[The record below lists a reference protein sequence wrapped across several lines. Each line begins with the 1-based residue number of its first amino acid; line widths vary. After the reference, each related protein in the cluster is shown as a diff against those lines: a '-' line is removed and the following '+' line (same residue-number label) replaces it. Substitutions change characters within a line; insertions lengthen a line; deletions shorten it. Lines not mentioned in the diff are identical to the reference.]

1 MTTPLGTLDVT
12 GRGTRRV
19 TVSRRTRET
28 EIDITLDLDGSGRA
42 DVSTENVLRV
52 LNGEP
57 VSAGVSESVWRAIDE
72 LGEPPWPGQAL
83 DRPLEA
89 TIDEARR
96 DLMKTVSRTAAEL
109 EARLPEGVGSIV
121 YEAVRVEVR
130 PVTQHMAQMQS
141 LVDRLCETLERVGA
155 SVDSERQERLDDLA
169 LLTELIVTGWRTMER
184 RVAHVER
191 LLERQSN
198 GYRNGNGNG
207 NGNAERVVRHI
218 TVSPPKQ

>member
-1 MTTPLGTLDVT
+1 MP
-12 GRGTRRV
+12 
-19 TVSRRTRET
+19 TVLQLARHAS
-28 EIDITLDLDGSGRA
+28 
-42 DVSTENVLRV
+42 VSTENVLRV

-57 VSAGVSESVWRAIDE
+57 VSASVSESVWLAIDE

-83 DRPLEA
+83 ERPLEA
-89 TIDEARR
+89 SIDAARR

-141 LVDRLCETLERVGA
+141 LVDRLCETLEHVA
-155 SVDSERQERLDDLA
+155 TSVDSERRERLDDLA

-184 RVAHVER
+184 RVAHIER
-191 LLERQSN
+191 LLERQSD
-198 GYRNGNGNG
+198 GHRNGNDI
-207 NGNAERVVRHI
+207 GNAHARGERVVRHI
-218 TVSPPKQ
+218 TVAPPHK

>member
-1 MTTPLGTLDVT
+1 VP
-12 GRGTRRV
+12 
-19 TVSRRTRET
+19 TVLELAR
-28 EIDITLDLDGSGRA
+28 RA

>member
-1 MTTPLGTLDVT
+1 LGVP
-12 GRGTRRV
+12 
-19 TVSRRTRET
+19 TVLELAR
-28 EIDITLDLDGSGRA
+28 RA

>member
-1 MTTPLGTLDVT
+1 MP
-12 GRGTRRV
+12 
-19 TVSRRTRET
+19 TVLELARH
-28 EIDITLDLDGSGRA
+28 A

-57 VSAGVSESVWRAIDE
+57 VSTGVSESVWRAIEE
-72 LGEPPWPGQAL
+72 LGEPPWPRQAV

-96 DLMKTVSRTAAEL
+96 DLVKTVSRTAAEL

-141 LVDRLCETLERVGA
+141 LVDRLCESLERVSA
-155 SVDSERQERLDDLA
+155 SVDSERRERLDDLA
-169 LLTELIVTGWRTMER
+169 LLTDLIVTGWRTMER
-184 RVAHVER
+184 RVARIER

-198 GYRNGNGNG
+198 GYGNGNG
-207 NGNAERVVRHI
+207 NGERVVRHI
-218 TVSPPKQ
+218 TVAPPKQ